1 VDPCRIYVTGLSL
14 GASGSWHLALRYG
27 QYLAGLA
34 PVSGVCH
41 WPHGAWP
48 KGGGNPLP
56 EVLERLANLPVRAY
70 QIDVDRYAG
79 SPVKDFEWLCWGL
92 KEEQEDLN
100 LCGMEV
106 DRRVDVA
113 VRRWSRDDG
122 QPWELWQAK
131 GPLKDWKYYD
141 GWDGD
146 KHCLWNRVYPFPEW
160 GMAAFFKAHQVP
172 KDKCW
177 NVEVASDLSTMMAK
191 QKAEEAAWNTQQEAK
206 RAKEEMEAA
215 QEAVPMEVDQ
225 GQLETLGKMS
235 TGDMEVMQEQKRLRQ
250 DEELEGA
257 HAVAA

>member
-1 VDPCRIYVTGLSL
+1 MQKRPSKARLPKLKAARIIFAVWTLCASL
-14 GASGSWHLALRYG
+14 R
-27 QYLAGLA
+27 
-34 PVSGVCH
+34 
-41 WPHGAWP
+41 
-48 KGGGNPLP
+48 
-56 EVLERLANLPVRAY
+56 
-70 QIDVDRYAG
+70 
-79 SPVKDFEWLCWGL
+79 
-92 KEEQEDLN
+92 
-100 LCGMEV
+100 
-106 DRRVDVA
+106 
-113 VRRWSRDDG
+113 
-122 QPWELWQAK
+122 
-131 GPLKDWKYYD
+131 
-141 GWDGD
+141 WDGD